1 MNLLKKGKLF
11 LVAVLLAP
19 SCLATYF
26 PNVSAA
32 EELSLPQK
40 EIPFGLS
47 DEDILK
53 GYQSIFMKTK
63 ELSATLSEDVGA
75 GKYITKIE
83 FLKGSEIVKTE
94 TVESQKFNKEVTFA
108 GEKVL
113 VVSKDNESPSGA
125 TIAFQRGSSETAW
138 TMSTS
143 HSEHWP
149 MGSVVPEKTPGTDWD
164 AYPGSLILHKGIFGR
179 SVPYKSELYPD
190 IGNFKTKVLDDNANV
205 LKKLN
210 NTEEGA
216 IDNISVMFD
225 REDIE
230 FALGKGKTDDSTSVV
245 KLEVTDVDNADIF
258 FTQNYDHVG
267 YYKKLPAGNAAMM
280 YYLSSYMY
288 TLKTYTYRYPDRM
301 KIYYKVGDP
310 ECGEGGCGPDPGETD
325 PPDPSGVECTEPSPG
340 RTMQGQDMNP
350 NVSAVIEADRRGSEA
365 FNVLQ
370 GIPTSD
376 SIYGNVWT
384 KNYLHNYEYQE
395 QIGKCIFTVNVLV
408 LPPPP
413 DPNAPLPTPTPTPEP
428 GGEGETEPEGSTVS
442 VEVEKEYS
450 FWTIEDVK
458 VYKINE
464 AALWNYAFDSGGIRI
479 QPVGYNT
486 PYYNITS
493 TSGYE
498 PDEIPEDLE
507 VPFDQ
512 DPQEAAENAVSV
524 TVNNDTFTFFNDTLM
539 DGGYRSN
546 TAPTP
551 SVIPNASIIGDNVLY
566 KPNNVIPISKTN
578 KADQQSTGTIYYG
591 QVNGSSTLNYP
602 IYGINWVTVHTPV
615 VIYPDVSDDT
625 AHNQKTKPA
634 AGRSAIILDRP
645 FTVDMPN
652 NGQHTN
658 YLGYGN
664 RNYLQYIGS
673 KHVRF
678 PFDVYDG
685 TKTIFYT
692 KNTWI
697 EVEKS
702 QETFTYFLPV
712 WVDEGFYDV
721 EFKTIAHNAPSGASQ
736 QTNANLNLTNHIAYD
751 TVPVD
756 VIGRVYDFRV
766 TDIAD
771 YNWETVFRTA
781 KGLATPT
788 GASYWVGLG
797 DIDGAMR
804 GNTQR
809 YTLPIR
815 PGSHPLYKNAV
826 IKTGYHFKF
835 DLKTKGNMFGK
846 QDQITIKP
854 SFYFIDAKNGS
865 RTSVDLYYHTSSKS
879 YVRIGSSR
887 DQVERYVILNE
898 RLRNVSNEELTDT
911 ALYKYDH
918 YYTFSQIVAIGRP
931 QFVNKYINKTTKLKT
946 SVGNLS
952 LLRLTESIR
961 TFIGPKKGIPVSVA
975 PDRVNA
981 SIQKWYGEYSL
992 PADLYA
998 VKSGVNVAEY
1008 GRTHSGL
1015 SDKSP
1020 IFLKEGYIVVNFNIE
1035 TVRDGEVNAP
1045 YLQYIDAQLMNQW
1058 TQMEGFSRIVKDP
1071 YGVTLTLMDGD
1082 VVLYDANRSSR
1093 DDFRSTVTH

>member
-1 MNLLKKGKLF
+1 MQIITKTIPF
-11 LVAVLLAP
+11 FVVCTLVS
-19 SCLATYF
+19 SCLSNFTSSAT
-26 PNVSAA
+26 A
-32 EELSLPQK
+32 EQEFSLPEK
-40 EIPFGLS
+40 KISYGLT
-47 DEDILK
+47 EANILR
-53 GYQSIFMKTK
+53 GYQSVFAGSSKLTTQ
-63 ELSATLSEDVGA
+63 LAEDVGE
-75 GKYITKIE
+75 GKIITKIE
-83 FLKGSEIVKTE
+83 FLKGPEIVKTE
-94 TVESQKFNKEVTFA
+94 TVGAQKINKAVEFV

-113 VVSKDNESPSGA
+113 VVSFENKSPSGA
-125 TIAFQRGSSETAW
+125 TIAFQRGASDTAW

-143 HSEHWP
+143 SSLHWP
-149 MGSVVPEKTPGTDWD
+149 LGSITPEKTPGTNLD
-164 AYPGSLILHKGIFGR
+164 AYPGKKIKHLGIFAR
-179 SVPYKSELYPD
+179 SVPYKSETYPD
-190 IGNFKTKVLDDNANV
+190 IGSFKTAVLEKDADILDSLNPDSNA
-205 LKKLN
+205 
-210 NTEEGA
+210 
-216 IDNISVMFD
+216 SVMTD
-225 REDIE
+225 RINIE
-230 FALGKGKTDDSTSVV
+230 YPFGRGKTDVSTEIMDLVV
-245 KLEVTDVDNADIF
+245 KDVDNADIYF
-258 FTQNYDHVG
+258 SQNYDHVG
-267 YYKKLPAGNAAMM
+267 YYHPLSAGNAAMM
-280 YYLSSYMY
+280 YYLSSYEY
-288 TLKTYTYRYPDRM
+288 TLKTYTYRYPDRI
-301 KIYYKVGDP
+301 KVYYTGGDDP
-310 ECGEGGCGPDPGETD
+310 GGGPGETD
-325 PPDPSGVECTEPSPG
+325 PPDPSGVECTEPSSG

-350 NVSAVIEADRRGSEA
+350 NVSAAIKADRRGSEA

-395 QIGKCIFTVNVLV
+395 MTGKCTFTVNVLV

-615 VIYPDVSDDT
+615 VSYPDVSDDT